1 MNFWKGLEE
10 KKMDQ
15 GKEDYNI
22 KLNCQSADLPNVKQY
37 IFICLAS
44 HSKEAV
50 LSKSKQ
56 KWLTFQHSRDWQLHI
71 NKMQI

>member
-1 MNFWKGLEE
+1 MSFKYNSVSTTDTEE
-10 KKMDQ
+10 PSYEFV

-22 KLNCQSADLPNVKQY
+22 KLSCQSADLPNVKQY

-44 HSKEAV
+44 YSKEAV

-56 KWLTFQHSRDWQLHI
+56 KWLTFQY
-71 NKMQI
+71 